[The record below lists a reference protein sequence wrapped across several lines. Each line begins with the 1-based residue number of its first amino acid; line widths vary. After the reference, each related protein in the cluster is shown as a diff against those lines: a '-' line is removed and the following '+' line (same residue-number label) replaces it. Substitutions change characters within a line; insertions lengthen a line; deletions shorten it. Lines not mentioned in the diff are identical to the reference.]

1 MIGQTISHYKII
13 EKLGEGGMGVVYK
26 AQDLKLDR
34 LVALKFLPPLLSASE
49 QDKTRFIREA
59 KTASALDHPNICT
72 IYEVDEAPDG
82 QLLLAMAYYEGRT
95 LKEKIQVQRPSLDE
109 AVKIAI
115 ELAQGLQAANEKG
128 IVHRDIKSANVM
140 LTSKGQAKIM
150 DFGLAKAA
158 GRTQLTKAGATVGT
172 IAYMSPEQAL
182 GEVVD
187 HRSDIWSFGVVLYEM
202 ISGEIP
208 FKSEYEQA
216 VVYSILNEKPK
227 PLTELRPE
235 VPAELEKIVSK
246 CLAKQVA
253 DRYQT
258 ADELLTDLR
267 SLSGKPLPALV
278 RELSRA
284 IELLRRKPIYWI
296 TGIGVLLLFSLLFV
310 FSPWRG
316 STTERKSIAVLPF
329 RNLSGNA
336 DDDYFSDGISEAI
349 LTQLW
354 KIGDL
359 KIISQAS
366 APYYKDST
374 KSLHDI
380 GRELGATTI
389 LHGSVRRSMDRI
401 RIVGELVDV
410 QSNAHLWG
418 DSYDGNLKDVFE
430 IQTNVAHKIADALK
444 ANLLPLGAGRTAKKP
459 TENLEAY
466 NLYLKG
472 RFFWNLR
479 TRDLKKAI
487 DLFQQAIALDPAY
500 AAAYSGVADCYTTL
514 GYGSFLAPDD
524 AFPKAKAAALRAL
537 ELDSTLAEPHASLGY
552 FKFYYDRDWTA
563 AEKQFQTAIALNPNY
578 GLAYDWYG
586 YYLTA
591 MERLQEARTMFKKA
605 LEIDPLSVPFHTDL
619 GFTLYYG
626 GLYDEAVKEFKA
638 SIEMDP
644 TYALAH
650 LWLGRTYQEKKMY
663 DEANAEYK
671 KTFASVPDWTV
682 GIAAMG
688 YVYGVSGGRTEALQ
702 QLQHMKSMSSK
713 KFVTSYGVALIYTA
727 LGDKDQAFE
736 WLNKAYDKRENWLV
750 WLKLDP
756 RWIPLRSDP
765 RFVDLVR
772 RVGLP

>member
-246 CLAKQVA
+246 CLAKQAA
-253 DRYQT
+253 DRYRT
-258 ADELLTDLR
+258 ADELLADLR